1 MNKLTYY
8 YFFVIFSILPIS
20 IVIGSSISLINVV
33 IIDLSFLILLI
44 HIKNF
49 SFIKTKAFKLLLIL
63 YVYLIFNSF
72 ISINPELG
80 ILRNL
85 GFIRV
90 IILFVAFNYFFNIK
104 FFFKKVFFIWSIF
117 LTFIVLDV
125 FLESF
130 SGQNLFGYGE
140 MYGKRIVSFFR
151 DEPIVGW
158 YINSFYFLIIGYL
171 FDYFLKENKYK
182 IFLLLT
188 VFLVAIILTGERASS
203 IKAILSIAVF
213 FLLFK
218 EINLKKKILFLSSF
232 FILLSIILINTE
244 HLKYRYLNQTFFVK
258 LDGQPSDQSFLS
270 NLNDTLYVRHYKS
283 GIEVF
288 KKNKALGVGNKNY
301 RLETCKNKDEMDLN
315 QKNKYLC
322 STHPHQIYFELLSEH
337 GLFGTI
343 LILIIFYNLI
353 FSRVLKGFDKETYLH
368 KGSFAYLLL
377 IFFPLIP
384 SGAFFSDYPLT
395 VLAINLSIFYGS
407 SKKLNIF
414 KNNK

>member
-1 MNKLTYY
+1 MKLNKFTYN

-20 IVIGSSISLINVV
+20 IVIGPSISLINVV
-33 IIDLSFLILLI
+33 IIDLSFLILLVQ
-44 HIKNF
+44 IKNF
-49 SFIKTKAFKLLLIL
+49 LFVKNKAFKLLLIL

-80 ILRNL
+80 IFRNL

-104 FFFKKVFFIWSIF
+104 FFFKKVFFIWFIF

-130 SGQNLFGYGE
+130 SGRNLFGYGE

-171 FDYFLKENKYK
+171 FDYFQKENKYK

-188 VFLVAIILTGERASS
+188 IFLVAIILTGERSSS
-203 IKAILSIAVF
+203 IKSILGIAVF

-218 EINLKKKILFLSSF
+218 ETNLQKKILFLSSF
-232 FILLSIILINTE
+232 FILLLIIFINTE
-244 HLKYRYLNQTFFVK
+244 HLKYRFLNQIFFAK
-258 LDGQPSDQSFLS
+258 SGQSFLS
-270 NLNDTLYVRHYKS
+270 NLNDSLYVRHYKS

-288 KKNKALGVGNKNY
+288 KRNKILGVGNKNY

-315 QKNKYLC
+315 QKKKYLC

-337 GLFGTI
+337 GLFGTV

-353 FSRVLKGFDKETYLH
+353 LSRVLKDFDKETYLH
-368 KGSFAYLLL
+368 KGSFIYLLL

-384 SGAFFSDYPLT
+384 SGAFFSDYSLT
-395 VLAINLSIFYGS
+395 ILAINLSIFYGS

>member
-1 MNKLTYY
+1 MKMNKLTYY

-33 IIDLSFLILLI
+33 IIDLSFLILLVQ
-44 HIKNF
+44 IKNF
-49 SFIKTKAFKLLLIL
+49 LFVKNKAFKLLLIL

-80 ILRNL
+80 IFRNL

-104 FFFKKVFFIWSIF
+104 FFFKKVFFIWFIF

-130 SGQNLFGYGE
+130 SGRNLFGYGE

-171 FDYFLKENKYK
+171 FDYFQKENKYK

-188 VFLVAIILTGERASS
+188 IILVAIILTGERASS
-203 IKAILSIAVF
+203 IKAILGIAVF

-218 EINLKKKILFLSSF
+218 EINLQKKILFLSSF
-232 FILLSIILINTE
+232 FILLLIIFINTE
-244 HLKYRYLNQTFFVK
+244 HLKYRFLNQIFFAK
-258 LDGQPSDQSFLS
+258 AGQSFLS
-270 NLNDTLYVRHYKS
+270 NLNDTLYVRHYRS

-288 KKNKALGVGNKNY
+288 KKNKVLGVGNKNY
-301 RLETCKNKDEMDLN
+301 RLETCKNKNEMDLN
-315 QKNKYLC
+315 QKKNYLC

-337 GLFGTI
+337 GLFGTV

-353 FSRVLKGFDKETYLH
+353 LLRVLKDFDKETYLH
-368 KGSFAYLLL
+368 KGSFIYLLS

-384 SGAFFSDYPLT
+384 SGAFFSDYSLT
-395 VLAINLSIFYGS
+395 ILAINLSIFYGS

>member
-1 MNKLTYY
+1 MKMNKLTYY

-158 YINSFYFLIIGYL
+158 YINSFYFLKWRFSL
-171 FDYFLKENKYK
+171 
-182 IFLLLT
+182 
-188 VFLVAIILTGERASS
+188 
-203 IKAILSIAVF
+203 
-213 FLLFK
+213 
-218 EINLKKKILFLSSF
+218 
-232 FILLSIILINTE
+232 
-244 HLKYRYLNQTFFVK
+244 
-258 LDGQPSDQSFLS
+258 
-270 NLNDTLYVRHYKS
+270 
-283 GIEVF
+283 
-288 KKNKALGVGNKNY
+288 
-301 RLETCKNKDEMDLN
+301 
-315 QKNKYLC
+315 
-322 STHPHQIYFELLSEH
+322 
-337 GLFGTI
+337 
-343 LILIIFYNLI
+343 FYNM
-353 FSRVLKGFDKETYLH
+353 
-368 KGSFAYLLL
+368 
-377 IFFPLIP
+377 
-384 SGAFFSDYPLT
+384 
-395 VLAINLSIFYGS
+395 
-407 SKKLNIF
+407 
-414 KNNK
+414 